1 MSADAITLS
10 DGTTVEYRAGHNWP
24 WRRVGRGLSGESKDL
39 AGILPAHT
47 YTDAD
52 EAACQAL
59 LARATE
65 AL

>member
-1 MSADAITLS
+1 MNTITLS
-10 DGTTVEYRAGHNWP
+10 DGSTVEYRKGHNWP

-39 AGILPAHT
+39 AGILPANT

-52 EAACQAL
+52 EAACTAL

>member
-1 MSADAITLS
+1 METITLS

-24 WRRVGRGLSGESKDL
+24 WRRVGRGLSGEAKDL
-39 AGILPAHT
+39 AGILPANT

-52 EAACQAL
+52 EAACFDL
-59 LARATE
+59 LTRATE